1 MNKIIL
7 LGRLTKDV
15 ELRYTQTSNTPVASF
30 TLAVNR
36 KFTKDGE
43 EKQADFLSIVAWNK
57 LAETASKYLKKG
69 TQILV
74 TGRLQTRT
82 WDDEQGVKH
91 YVSEIIAEEFDF
103 VETVNKNKEPDSSI
117 LDGRNNT
124 LPDFNEDTSEE
135 FISNADDL
143 PF

>member
-36 KFTKDGE
+36 KFTKEGE

-103 VETVNKNKEPDSSI
+103 IETVNKNKEPDSSI
-117 LDGRNNT
+117 LDGRNTT
-124 LPDFNEDTSEE
+124 LPDFSENTSEE
-135 FISNADDL
+135 FIGDADDL

>member
-36 KFTKDGE
+36 KFIKEGE
-43 EKQADFLSIVAWNK
+43 EKQADFLNIIAWNK

-69 TQILV
+69 TQILI
-74 TGRLQTRT
+74 TGRLQTRN

-91 YVSEIIAEEFDF
+91 YVTEVIAEEFDF
-103 VETVNKNKEPDSSI
+103 VESINKNKVPDTSI
-117 LDGRNNT
+117 LDGRSTT
-124 LPDFNEDTSEE
+124 LPDFTDDDSEE
-135 FISNADDL
+135 CISNADDL